1 MAKLFHQSQSPGEDL
16 ARTTLLLTGITIISR
31 LLGFGRD
38 VLIAYTLGGGAQADV
53 FVAVFRLPNFV
64 RRMSSEGCISMPFI
78 PEYFRRLRG
87 GTADSKACP
96 SQPSYQTD
104 QASQTGQT
112 GQPGQANQNTQNYQS
127 GQSGQN
133 GQNYHSEWHSGC
145 HSGQSGQ
152 TSQTNQLNQSY
163 YFRQP
168 GQSGQPAQSHS
179 LKKAERKHSSSSN
192 YIIAANPASPT
203 ISASPAKLDKHA
215 NPSPYSPQGE
225 EEAMLFARSAML
237 WVILLCAPL
246 CALAML
252 FPEQAILL
260 VAPGFALKAEE
271 MDASATLLRLL
282 VPYTLVLCTLA
293 IGGSILQGR
302 GRFISPVITPCIP
315 NITVLAVMVMAI
327 VLGDIHL
334 YPQTAGQPA
343 HAALLFCQALL
354 FSSILQWLYMGSR
367 MRKEKL
373 GHKNLHWFGPVSLK
387 SALPFIKKI
396 PVSLCG
402 TANHQVN
409 ILITGM
415 GASVLAEG
423 AVAQFHYADQL
434 VSLPLGLFGIAIGI
448 ISLPILTDLAA
459 EGKINQLRLTLAQG
473 MRLGLFLSLPAAAGL
488 AGIAQPLVQIL
499 FERGA
504 FNANASQGTAL
515 ALAGAS
521 LCLPALAVSRPLLAA
536 CHAKGYIHLAAVCGI
551 ISMLFTGLASL
562 ALPALFQQFQA
573 SQLSLLGIGLAVSF
587 GAWIFTSLLWF
598 ALAKKQLTPN
608 FGQLHSCL
616 APFCFC
622 LVIFILCRLFINF
635 LPNSPY
641 LSISLLVPFC
651 MISYFAFSKLFNCK
665 EASIILN
672 SLKK

>member
-104 QASQTGQT
+104 QAGQT
-112 GQPGQANQNTQNYQS
+112 GQPGQ
-127 GQSGQN
+127 
-133 GQNYHSEWHSGC
+133 
-145 HSGQSGQ
+145 
-152 TSQTNQLNQSY
+152 
-163 YFRQP
+163 P
-168 GQSGQPAQSHS
+168 GQSHC
-179 LKKAERKHSSSSN
+179 LKNAERKHSSSSN
-192 YIIAANPASPT
+192 YIIATNPTIPANPASPT
-203 ISASPAKLDKHA
+203 NPAKLDKHA

-252 FPEQAILL
+252 FPEQAILF

-315 NITVLAVMVMAI
+315 NITVLAVMVTAI

-448 ISLPILTDLAA
+448 ISLPSLTDLAA

-562 ALPALFQQFQA
+562 ALPALFQQFQG

-616 APFCFC
+616 TPFCFC